1 VKRRIDGFHLALRAF
16 WYLTL
21 AFLYVPLAYVVA
33 FSFNSANSYVRFP
46 EFSLRWYERMFGN
59 DALMNAFYNSIVL
72 ALTSAVLATLIGA
85 ILGYGMYKYRH
96 LKLGWLIW
104 FIYLPIVMPDVV
116 YGISQMTFFV
126 TVHDLTG
133 MLRPGLSTMIIA
145 HVSFQVPFVALL
157 VYSQLVRMDPLLFE
171 ATQDLYASPLQR
183 AWFFIL
189 PAISASLIS
198 SFFLSITLSIDDFVI
213 SFFTSGP
220 DSTTLPIFI
229 WSAIKRGVTPEVNA
243 ISALMIFAV
252 FSAGLIIYV
261 FQRVRPPKDPTN
273 Q

>member
-1 VKRRIDGFHLALRAF
+1 MKRRSGFQMALHGA

-21 AFLYVPLAYVVA
+21 AFLYVPLIYVVV
-33 FSFNSANSYVRFP
+33 FSFNAANSYVRFP
-46 EFSLRWYERMFGN
+46 ALSFRWYERMFDN
-59 DALMNAFYNSIVL
+59 PYLMGAFYNSVVL
-72 ALTSAVLATLIGA
+72 ALSSAIVATALGA
-85 ILGYGMYKYRH
+85 MLGYGMYRYREF
-96 LKLGWLIW
+96 KLGWLIW
-104 FIYLPIVMPDVV
+104 FIYLPIVMPDIV

-126 TVHDLTG
+126 TIHEVTG
-133 MLRPGLSTMIIA
+133 LLRPGMLTMIIA
-145 HVSFQVPFVALL
+145 HITFQVPFVSLL

-171 ATQDLYASPLQR
+171 ATQDLYAAPLQR

-229 WSAIKRGVTPEVNA
+229 WSAIKRGVTPEINA
-243 ISALMIFAV
+243 ISTLMIFAV
-252 FSAGLIIYV
+252 FSAGVIIYV
-261 FQRVRPPKDPTN
+261 FQRVRPAKDPST

>member
-1 VKRRIDGFHLALRAF
+1 MRRVSGFTIGLHAC

-21 AFLYVPLAYVVA
+21 AFLYIPLVYVVV
-33 FSFNSANSYVRFP
+33 FSFNAANSYARFP
-46 EFSLRWYERMFGN
+46 GLSLRWYERLLEN
-59 DALMNAFYNSIVL
+59 PYLMGAFYNSVVL
-72 ALTSAVLATLIGA
+72 ALTSAVIATAIGA
-85 ILGYGMYKYRH
+85 ILGYGMYRYRH

-104 FIYLPIVMPDVV
+104 FIYLPIVMPDIV

-126 TVHDLTG
+126 TMHEFLG
-133 MLRPGLSTMIIA
+133 ILRPGMTTMIIA
-145 HVSFQVPFVALL
+145 HISFQVPFVSLL

-171 ATQDLYASPLQR
+171 ATQDLYAAPLQR

-189 PAISASLIS
+189 PAISASLVS

-229 WSAIKRGVTPEVNA
+229 WSAIKRGVTPEINA
-243 ISALMIFAV
+243 VSALMIFAV
-252 FSAGLIIYV
+252 LTAGLIIYV
-261 FQRVRPPKDPTN
+261 FQRVRPPRDPSN
-273 Q
+273 P